1 MRPLSRALPPVHPPL
16 RADHPGRWWR
26 AGGEDL
32 DYILMSEF
40 GAPEGGEG
48 GQQGGATGF
57 VNQLGVT
64 ISGLQRFMR
73 SLSQ

>member
-1 MRPLSRALPPVHPPL
+1 
-16 RADHPGRWWR
+16 
-26 AGGEDL
+26 
-32 DYILMSEF
+32 MSEF